1 VNGRASGYINFY
13 SSIFFIKDTTYIL
26 VEYLYLN
33 SGQILRRR
41 MTELTT
47 KTDRVAAGALWRQS
61 CECHLAVRSTVN
73 CRLTATAAAFLQQLQ
88 LLKQTQLRLTANDV
102 QIRQR
107 RHSQQEKFWLVP
119 KACARLKYMHGNKVN
134 RPYSTKRA

>member
-1 VNGRASGYINFY
+1 
-13 SSIFFIKDTTYIL
+13 
-26 VEYLYLN
+26 
-33 SGQILRRR
+33 

-47 KTDRVAAGALWRQS
+47 KTDRGAAGALWRQS
-61 CECHLAVRSTVN
+61 CECHLAVRSIVN